1 MTNTESAKIILPK
14 SQSSMGINPIE
25 QAAGTTTPSA
35 IKKAKTRTKL
45 PPIESVEQLIRAI
58 YSGTFKRSTL
68 DKAELAAMRSSPAM
82 NSSQRDELLNL
93 TLSDRTLDRTRQL
106 MLINTRLEGSLTG
119 QLGEFARAVLGR
131 HPAFSTESLAGVL
144 DNLPEAATEDKAV
157 HALISQDYMSLLWP
171 EGTKTAKKKDGEQ
184 CKANAVHCL
193 LLLFRATR
201 GTSIERIQRHLQI
214 GLWAPVGRRYKSE
227 VDMLHALLNTRDA
240 AAASITHALLEK
252 QVLEHSRNAQAARS
266 SEERAT
272 SRASQLEEQLTG
284 VEEKLATAQAE
295 ADRLTNQLQQ
305 ATQAHANDSAHW
317 KDDYEKLRG
326 QVLRRLKD
334 ELSLLDEGLQAL
346 RRDPPKVH
354 VMVDHAE
361 RAIDGLKMEM
371 ERLRGGN

>member
-1 MTNTESAKIILPK
+1 MTNTESAKPILPE
-14 SQSSMGINPIE
+14 SQYSMSINPLE
-25 QAAGTTTPSA
+25 QGAGTTVPGAT
-35 IKKAKTRTKL
+35 KKAKTRTKL
-45 PPIESVEQLIRAI
+45 PPIESVEQLLRLI
-58 YSGTFKRSTL
+58 YSGTLKRSTL
-68 DKAELAAMRSSPAM
+68 DKSELAAMRSSPAM

-106 MLINTRLEGSLTG
+106 MLICTRLEGSLSG
-119 QLGEFARAVLGR
+119 QLREFAREVLGR
-131 HPAFSTESLAGVL
+131 HPAFRTESLDGVL
-144 DNLPEAATEDKAV
+144 DNLPEALTEDKAV
-157 HALISQDYMSLLWP
+157 QTLIAQDYMSLLWP
-171 EGTKTAKKKDGEQ
+171 EGSKTVKKKDGEQ

-227 VDMLHALLNTRDA
+227 VDMLHALLNTRDPA
-240 AAASITHALLEK
+240 AVSITHALLEM

-272 SRASQLEEQLTG
+272 SRASQLEEQLAG
-284 VEEKLATAQAE
+284 VEEKLSATQAE
-295 ADRLTNQLQQ
+295 ADRLTKKLQQ

-361 RAIDGLKMEM
+361 RAIDGLKSEM
-371 ERLRGGN
+371 ERLRGG